1 VRADNALAA
10 PTGCGRRLRGRRTPE
25 REKALRPLRLAD
37 RDIAAFEALLRHP
50 EVPPAIACFHAQ
62 QAIEK
67 SLKAVLFS
75 RLVEFRRTHDL
86 IALSDLLEG
95 HGIPLPVAA
104 AWLKSLNPFA
114 VAFRYEETE
123 LHGLDMA
130 ALSEVVR
137 TMRGWAGEPVG

>member
-1 VRADNALAA
+1 MTLQ
-10 PTGCGRRLRGRRTPE
+10 
-25 REKALRPLRLAD
+25 REEALRSLRLAD
-37 RDIAAFEALLRHP
+37 RDAAAFEALLRHP
-50 EVPPAIACFHAQ
+50 EVPPAMACFHAQ

-67 SLKAVLFS
+67 CLKA

-86 IALSDLLEG
+86 IELSDLLEG
-95 HGIPLPVAA
+95 YGIQLPVAS

-130 ALSEVVR
+130 TLSEVVR
-137 TMRGWAGEPVG
+137 TLRGWAGELVG

>member
-1 VRADNALAA
+1 M
-10 PTGCGRRLRGRRTPE
+10 TPQ
-25 REKALRPLRLAD
+25 REEALRSLRLAD

-86 IALSDLLEG
+86 IELSALLEDK
-95 HGIPLPVAA
+95 GIQIPIAS
-104 AWLKSLNPFA
+104 AWLKALNPFA

-130 ALSEVVR
+130 ALTEVVR
-137 TMRGWAGEPVG
+137 TLRGWAGELLG